1 MLNRSCERCRVKKLR
16 CPGGKICE
24 ICITADTNCIYKQR
38 KKKVMRKKRLNQTI
52 IPPKSRSNSDNTS
65 DDVSRDSFPSESTPA
80 SSIHPPSLSSSST
93 SASATSQFQT
103 CRPLNELN
111 QSLNPGLFPDD
122 LESLLHEARSTISF
136 SLEACEILLN
146 LTFRWRI
153 LPTIHGCIH
162 IDSLIQLLRTLFAKT
177 ERYHGAIRQTITF
190 DQLTLIL
197 LTLSATL
204 YFVPPDGDHAAAL
217 RTALK
222 LSKNMKKEDAIAS
235 QRAIFLMAER
245 MIYTRLSN
253 YDSSLE
259 GIQSS
264 IMYIFHHRSNQAT
277 TEQIYDRALRCALK
291 MGLHRITGYSSSDEV
306 KVRIWWYLVTR
317 NWLAAP
323 ATWVYTIF
331 PGQFS
336 TRMPLNVEY
345 SDLEFGLDKDTVQT
359 VRRDWTP
366 ASYSLALITL
376 ATTIRELV
384 DMHNSLQISEENH
397 GLQLETA
404 ARSPSRTAFQ
414 SKIVKSF
421 ELLAKE
427 YVWYYRLEEKF
438 TISKSTQHD
447 LSLYHGGRIEI
458 ERWMLHQQMF
468 HCFLELHEVDSFI
481 DQDVPTSC
489 LALAYHILDT
499 VHLNARRCSV
509 MSSSSLPKRSL
520 ITAASV
526 VAFHVLNKGQLDESW
541 KEYKEVAA
549 ATAKAKLLAGEVNLQ
564 TLSRLETLL
573 SSWSTIVP
581 NRLNDEVKEEIKKW
595 EVNDI
600 WVNEYATQ
608 LADTNAQAHISLKHL
623 PDLIPQL
630 SHVMPAYQADIG
642 DADWESVWAQLLANN
657 EFPFA
662 GNSNVS

>member
-1 MLNRSCERCRVKKLR
+1 M
-16 CPGGKICE
+16 
-24 ICITADTNCIYKQR
+24 
-38 KKKVMRKKRLNQTI
+38 
-52 IPPKSRSNSDNTS
+52 
-65 DDVSRDSFPSESTPA
+65 
-80 SSIHPPSLSSSST
+80 
-93 SASATSQFQT
+93 
-103 CRPLNELN
+103 
-111 QSLNPGLFPDD
+111 
-122 LESLLHEARSTISF
+122 
-136 SLEACEILLN
+136 LLN

-162 IDSLIQLLRTLFAKT
+162 IESLIELLRSFFAQT
-177 ERYHGAIRQTITF
+177 EKYHGNIRQTITI

-217 RTALK
+217 RTAIK
-222 LSKNMKKEDAIAS
+222 LSKRMKKEDAIAS
-235 QRAIFLMAER
+235 QRAIFLLAER
-245 MIYTRLSN
+245 IIYTRLGG

-291 MGLHRITGYSSSDEV
+291 IGLHRITGYTVLDEV

-336 TRMPLNVEY
+336 TRMPLNVEFR
-345 SDLEFGLDKDTVQT
+345 DLEWGLDKERVQA
-359 VRRDWTP
+359 VQRDWTP

-384 DMHNSLQISEENH
+384 DTHNSLQLSEENE
-397 GLQLETA
+397 GLQLEPST
-404 ARSPSRTAFQ
+404 RSPSRTALQ
-414 SKIVKSF
+414 NKIVKSF
-421 ELLAKE
+421 ELLAKQ
-427 YVWYYRLEEKF
+427 YVWFYRLEEKF
-438 TISKSTQHD
+438 TIQKAEQHN
-447 LSLYHGGRIEI
+447 LSFYHAGRIEI

-481 DQDVPTSC
+481 DQDVPSSC

-526 VAFHVLNKGQLDESW
+526 VAFHVLNTGQLDESW

-573 SSWSTIVP
+573 NSWSTMIP
-581 NRLNDEVKEEIKKW
+581 DRLNQEVREEIKKW

-608 LADTNAQAHISLKHL
+608 LADTNAQAHISLKQL
-623 PDLIPQL
+623 PNLIPQL
-630 SHVMPAYQADIG
+630 SHIMPAYQADIG
-642 DADWESVWAQLLANN
+642 DADWEAVWAQLLANN
-657 EFPFA
+657 EFSFG
-662 GNSNVS
+662 GNMTV